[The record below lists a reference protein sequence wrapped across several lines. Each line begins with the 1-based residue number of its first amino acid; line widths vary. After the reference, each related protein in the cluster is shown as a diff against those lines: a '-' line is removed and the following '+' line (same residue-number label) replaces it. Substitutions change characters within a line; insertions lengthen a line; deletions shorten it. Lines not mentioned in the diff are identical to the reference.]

1 MRTAELDAGRGYSV
15 GANTRVHFQKGLRI
29 EIPFYCWPAA
39 PQIVISLQENGCI
52 MASSILAGLTVASVG
67 GPPAPRVTL
76 ATTGNVRK

>member
-15 GANTRVHFQKGLRI
+15 GAITRVYFQKGLRI
-29 EIPFYCWPAA
+29 EIPHSWPAA